1 MRVLCY
7 CVGVNDPTLPSGD
20 RIAHLLL
27 ALRADEEG
35 FATVANLAF
44 SGARWRVRRRLAPAD
59 APRAGGR
66 PRPPRGAWTP
76 GPCREQPFRPAGGG
90 RIGRRRATMHDMS
103 APSAVSAARVLLV
116 ERRDTVAQ
124 RDPNAPK
131 VRRYRLARLQLNGRA
146 TGRNRFEHLRRT
158 YD

>member
-1 MRVLCY
+1 MSSQF
-7 CVGVNDPTLPSGD
+7 G
-20 RIAHLLL
+20 
-27 ALRADEEG
+27 
-35 FATVANLAF
+35 
-44 SGARWRVRRRLAPAD
+44 
-59 APRAGGR
+59 
-66 PRPPRGAWTP
+66 
-76 GPCREQPFRPAGGG
+76 PAGGG
-90 RIGRRRATMHDMS
+90 REGRRRATMQAMS

>member
-1 MRVLCY
+1 M
-7 CVGVNDPTLPSGD
+7 PS
-20 RIAHLLL
+20 
-27 ALRADEEG
+27 
-35 FATVANLAF
+35 
-44 SGARWRVRRRLAPAD
+44 
-59 APRAGGR
+59 
-66 PRPPRGAWTP
+66 
-76 GPCREQPFRPAGGG
+76 
-90 RIGRRRATMHDMS
+90 MS

-116 ERRDTVAQ
+116 ERRDTVAY

>member
-1 MRVLCY
+1 MR
-7 CVGVNDPTLPSGD
+7 DHAAMTLSD
-20 RIAHLLL
+20 RA
-27 ALRADEEG
+27 
-35 FATVANLAF
+35 
-44 SGARWRVRRRLAPAD
+44 
-59 APRAGGR
+59 
-66 PRPPRGAWTP
+66 
-76 GPCREQPFRPAGGG
+76 
-90 RIGRRRATMHDMS
+90 
-103 APSAVSAARVLLV
+103 SAARLVLV

>member
-1 MRVLCY
+1 M
-7 CVGVNDPTLPSGD
+7 
-20 RIAHLLL
+20 
-27 ALRADEEG
+27 
-35 FATVANLAF
+35 ANLAF
-44 SGARWRVRRRLAPAD
+44 SGARWRVRRRLAAAMRPALD
-59 APRAGGR
+59 AGRGRRA
-66 PRPPRGAWTP
+66 AP
-76 GPCREQPFRPAGGG
+76 GHPGHAVSSHFGPAGGG
-90 RIGRRRATMHDMS
+90 RTADRRATMHDMS